1 MDSEL
6 YEIGSDFIPDINN
19 YENVSSFTPRMWFFV
34 FSLVLSVAVKVGLS
48 FYLKVSE
55 DITSILMALLIVPG
69 VSIGFKF
76 DKKVMTWIRFRM
88 TIQER
93 IYDYGESEYDIND
106 F

>member
-1 MDSEL
+1 
-6 YEIGSDFIPDINN
+6 
-19 YENVSSFTPRMWFFV
+19 MWFFV

-69 VSIGFKF
+69 VFIGFKF

>member
-1 MDSEL
+1 
-6 YEIGSDFIPDINN
+6 
-19 YENVSSFTPRMWFFV
+19 MWFY

-55 DITSILMALLIVPG
+55 DITSILMALLMCQVFLSGLNLIR
-69 VSIGFKF
+69 K
-76 DKKVMTWIRFRM
+76 DDLIRFRM

-106 F
+106 FKRKSKNQEFAVN

>member
-6 YEIGSDFIPDINN
+6 YEIGCDFIPDINN
-19 YENVSSFTPRMWFFV
+19 YENVSSFTPRMWFFI

-69 VSIGFKF
+69 VFIGFKF